1 MRVREIVF
9 LKASNKATQ
18 RTRNRIREHGALGF
32 VVSSD
37 EVSPSCMQGKKARI
51 FDSVTPTASGGIRWS
66 GWLPTEE
73 IEIDENCTLCSR
85 VETVI

>member
-1 MRVREIVF
+1 MRVRETVF

-18 RTRNRIREHGALGF
+18 RTRNRIREHGVLGF

-37 EVSPSCMQGKKARI
+37 EVSPSCMQGKKSRI

-73 IEIDENCTLCSR
+73 IEIDENIILCSR
-85 VETVI
+85 MEIVK

>member
-1 MRVREIVF
+1 MRVRETVF

-18 RTRNRIREHGALGF
+18 RTRNRIREHGVLGF

-37 EVSPSCMQGKKARI
+37 EVCPSCMQGKKARI

-73 IEIDENCTLCSR
+73 IEIDESIILCSR
-85 VETVI
+85 MEIVK

>member
-1 MRVREIVF
+1 MRVRETVF

-18 RTRNRIREHGALGF
+18 RTRNRIREHGVLGF

-37 EVSPSCMQGKKARI
+37 EVRPSCMQGKKSRI
-51 FDSVTPTASGGIRWS
+51 FDSVTATASGGIRWS

-73 IEIDENCTLCSR
+73 IEIDESIILCSR
-85 VETVI
+85 LEIVK